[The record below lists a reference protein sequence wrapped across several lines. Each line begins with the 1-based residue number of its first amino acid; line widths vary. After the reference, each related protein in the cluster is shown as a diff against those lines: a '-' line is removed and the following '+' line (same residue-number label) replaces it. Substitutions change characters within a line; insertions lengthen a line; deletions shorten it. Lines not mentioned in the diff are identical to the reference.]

1 MNKKLIPYLLVS
13 TTLLAGCNPEP
24 AQDAT
29 STTPAPVA
37 AAPAATPAPAA
48 AAPVAKEDAVAIVN
62 GTAISKA
69 TFKTLEDEIAVRAH
83 GQKFPKQQL
92 LEELIQREL
101 LVQDAQKKHLD
112 QSPELKERVQMAE
125 RSLLSQ
131 ADLQD
136 YLKANP
142 ITDAEIKTAYDKEV
156 VAKMSGTEYKAR
168 HILVKTEDEAKKL
181 IAELGKGA
189 KFEDLAKKHSLDPSK
204 EQGGDL
210 GWFTEGQMVEPF
222 SKAVAGLEKGKF
234 TQVPVQTQFGW
245 HVILREDSR
254 AQTPP
259 AFEAVKEQLRPLVQQ
274 QKVQTML
281 EGLRKQAKVEI
292 LMPLDEPKA
301 EEKPA
306 AGAENAP
313 ASNADAA
320 AKPAEANATPAT
332 EAAKPD
338 TAAPAAAE
346 KPATPATDANKA
358 AEPAKTEG
366 TAPATNE
373 AATDNKTATPTADA
387 SKATEPAKTEAAQPA
402 TEPAKK

>member
-1 MNKKLIPYLLVS
+1 MNKKLIPYLLVGGS
-13 TTLLAGCNPEP
+13 LLAGCNQP
-24 AQDAT
+24 AQEAAT
-29 STTPAPVA
+29 TTPAPVA
-37 AAPAATPAPAA
+37 VAPTPALAEVN
-48 AAPVAKEDAVAIVN
+48 VAKEDAVAIVN

-69 TFKTLEDEIAVRAH
+69 TFKTLEDEIAMRSH

-112 QSPELKERVQMAE
+112 QSPELKERMEMAE

-142 ITDAEIKTAYDKEV
+142 ITDAEIKAEYDKE

-181 IAELGKGA
+181 IAELTKGA
-189 KFEDLAKKHSLDPSK
+189 KFEELAKKHSLDPSK
-204 EQGGDL
+204 DQGGDL

-259 AFEAVKEQLRPLVQQ
+259 AFEAVKEQLRPALQQ
-274 QKVQTML
+274 QKVQAML
-281 EGLRKQAKVEI
+281 EGLRKQAKVEV
-292 LMPLDEPKA
+292 LMSLEEPKV
-301 EEKPA
+301 EDKGA
-306 AGAENAP
+306 AGAEKAP
-313 ASNADAA
+313 AATNSDPA
-320 AKPAEANATPAT
+320 AKPAEAAAPGT
-332 EAAKPD
+332 EATKSDA
-338 TAAPAAAE
+338 
-346 KPATPATDANKA
+346 ATPATDTAKVSEPVKTDAPTPAAGKTASEAVTNT
-358 AEPAKTEG
+358 AEPT
-366 TAPATNE
+366 
-373 AATDNKTATPTADA
+373 
-387 SKATEPAKTEAAQPA
+387 
-402 TEPAKK
+402 KK